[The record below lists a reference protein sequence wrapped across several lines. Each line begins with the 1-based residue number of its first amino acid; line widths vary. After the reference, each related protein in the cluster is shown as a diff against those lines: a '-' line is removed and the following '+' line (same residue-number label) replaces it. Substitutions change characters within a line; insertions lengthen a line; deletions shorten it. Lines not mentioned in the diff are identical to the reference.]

1 MNPAGET
8 KKQYKFFIFFLMKKK
23 ARIDK
28 NTDATNRLVSILLIL
43 KSMVLFTRS
52 IICRTNAPMK
62 SQWLVLENVNFPE

>member
-1 MNPAGET
+1 
-8 KKQYKFFIFFLMKKK
+8 MKKK

-52 IICRTNAPMK
+52 IICKTTAPMK
-62 SQWLVLENVNFPE
+62 SQWLVLENINFPE

>member
-1 MNPAGET
+1 
-8 KKQYKFFIFFLMKKK
+8 MKKK

-43 KSMVLFTRS
+43 KSMVLFARS
-52 IICRTNAPMK
+52 INWTTTAPMK

>member
-1 MNPAGET
+1 
-8 KKQYKFFIFFLMKKK
+8 MKKR

-43 KSMVLFTRS
+43 KSMVLFARS
-52 IICRTNAPMK
+52 INCKTTAPMK